1 MGILQARILECDA
14 SPPLGDLPNPG
25 IKLKSPALQV
35 DSLPSEPPRKPKNTG
50 VDSLFFIQ
58 GIFLTQELNRG
69 LLYCRRILY
78 QLSYQGSLIGSL
90 HFFFNFLLLFSFF
103 IFSTHTHTHTHT
115 HTKQKPMKLKKK
127 SNLLR
132 PGAYILRTNKG
143 NLQPVK
149 SSGVSKFIH

>member
-1 MGILQARILECDA
+1 MAHQVPLLVGILQARILECVA

-69 LLYCRRILY
+69 FLYCRRILY

-103 IFSTHTHTHTHT
+103 TFSTHAHTHTHIHT
-115 HTKQKPMKLKKK
+115 HKTKTNEIKKK
-127 SNLLR
+127 K
-132 PGAYILRTNKG
+132 I
-143 NLQPVK
+143 
-149 SSGVSKFIH
+149 